1 MLRLK
6 ILTSQILIITLVCS
20 LACVIKLSYADGAL
34 LQQQLMSIASQQAQ
48 VAEIGANKAMMLYG
62 VGNPIAIINKWN
74 DVQHKTPLTNEQI
87 MQINQLESQKQAILI
102 NKSKI

>member
-1 MLRLK
+1 MLRIK
-6 ILTSQILIITLVCS
+6 ILISQVLIITCCLVS
-20 LACVIKLSYADGAL
+20 TIKVSYADGAL

-48 VAEIGANKAMMLYG
+48 IAGIGANKVMMLYG

-87 MQINQLESQKQAILI
+87 MQINQLEAQKQAILI
-102 NKSKI
+102 NKSER